1 MQTLFF
7 AKHRHTGTAITFY
20 AADQQSALNW
30 AAKHLREPDSWV
42 IAPVDSLVYTESLE
56 SNFLTLFKQ

>member
-7 AKHRHTGTAITFY
+7 AKHRQTGTAITFY
-20 AADQQSALNW
+20 AAGQQAALSW
-30 AAKHLREPDSWV
+30 AAQHLQEPDSWV

-56 SNFLTLFKQ
+56 SNFLTFAK